1 MASPDGA
8 PPPDDVP
15 VEETVERLL
24 ALAGL
29 PAPDW
34 PTDDDAPAG

>member
-8 PPPDDVP
+8 PPEDEA

-24 ALAGL
+24 VLAGL
-29 PAPDW
+29 PRLEW
-34 PTDDDAPAG
+34 PTDDDAPPG